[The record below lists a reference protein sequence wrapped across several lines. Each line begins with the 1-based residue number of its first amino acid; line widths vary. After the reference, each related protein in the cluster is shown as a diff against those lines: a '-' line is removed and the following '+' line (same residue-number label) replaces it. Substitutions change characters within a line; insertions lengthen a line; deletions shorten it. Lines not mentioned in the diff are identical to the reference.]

1 MAGADEDPIRVL
13 LVDHDASE
21 VMATRFLLAR
31 VAEARFI
38 VDEAGSLSA
47 ALQRLTKRDI
57 DIVLLDSTLPD
68 SDGLEAL
75 GTLRLRYPDTPVIML
90 AGAGDRQWVSKAL
103 EMGARDCIVK
113 ENVNSY
119 LLARII
125 LRHAKK
131 P

>member
-1 MAGADEDPIRVL
+1 MAGAGEDPIRVL

-75 GTLRLRYPDTPVIML
+75 GTLRSRYPDTPVIML
-90 AGAGDRQWVSKAL
+90 AGAGDRQWVSNAL

-113 ENVNSY
+113 DNVNSY

>member
-1 MAGADEDPIRVL
+1 MAAAGEAPVRVL

-21 VMATRFLLAR
+21 IVATRFLLAR
-31 VAEARFI
+31 VVEARFI

-47 ALQRLTKRDI
+47 AVQRLAKGDI

-75 GTLRLRYPDTPVIML
+75 RTLQSRCPDTPVIIL
-90 AGAGDRQWVSKAL
+90 ASAGDRQWVSKAL
-103 EMGARDCIVK
+103 EMGAKDCIVRD
-113 ENVNSY
+113 NVSSY

>member
-1 MAGADEDPIRVL
+1 MVGAGDVAIRVL

-68 SDGLEAL
+68 SDGPEAL
-75 GTLRLRYPDTPVIML
+75 GTLRSRHPDTPVIML

-113 ENVNSY
+113 DNVNSY

>member
-1 MAGADEDPIRVL
+1 MAGAGEDPIRVL

-47 ALQRLTKRDI
+47 ALERLTKRDI

-75 GTLRLRYPDTPVIML
+75 GTLRSRYPDTPVIML
-90 AGAGDRQWVSKAL
+90 AGAGDRQWVSNAL

-113 ENVNSY
+113 DNVNSY